1 MGEKKEDNEGVLF
14 YLLLVSEMHQGD
26 WNLVEDEAL
35 EVSSNSSMAGGQ
47 KLTVN
52 QIADDL

>member
-14 YLLLVSEMHQGD
+14 YLLLVSEMHHGD
-26 WNLVEDEAL
+26 RNLAEDEAL

-52 QIADDL
+52 